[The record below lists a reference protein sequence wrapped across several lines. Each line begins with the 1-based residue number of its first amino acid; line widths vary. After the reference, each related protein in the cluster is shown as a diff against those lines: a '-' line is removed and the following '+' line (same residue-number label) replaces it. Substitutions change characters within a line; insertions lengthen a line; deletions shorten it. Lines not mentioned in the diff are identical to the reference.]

1 MSRWSTRALLLLAL
15 VAEPAHTSAH
25 EASAPAGD
33 SERLP
38 MMGAAPDFTLISQDG
53 GPVSLHDFR
62 GKVVAI
68 SFIYTYC
75 TDVCPMLTA
84 HLASVQE
91 QLGSTFGSKI
101 AFISITVD
109 PERDTPDVLKEYAQ
123 NFGADLKGWSF
134 LTGDPAIVREVG
146 RKYGVIAKK
155 TADGDVDH
163 TLLTSLVDP
172 DGILRVQYLGVRFDL
187 EEFRG
192 DLLSLLDE
200 SK

>member
-1 MSRWSTRALLLLAL
+1 VSRWPACALALALLTPW
-15 VAEPAHTSAH
+15 PAHPH
-25 EASAPAGD
+25 DAPHD
-33 SERLP
+33 ERLP
-38 MMGAAPDFTLISQDG
+38 TIGQAPDFTLTSQDG

-68 SFIYTYC
+68 AFIYTYC

-84 HLASVQE
+84 HMASVQE
-91 QLGSTFGSKI
+91 KLGSAFGPKI
-101 AFISITVD
+101 AFVSITVD
-109 PERDTPDVLKEYAQ
+109 PERDTPEVLKEYAE
-123 NFGADLKGWSF
+123 NFNADLKGWSF
-134 LTGDPAIVREVG
+134 LTGDPAAIHEVG

-163 TLLTSLVDP
+163 TLLTSLIDP
-172 DGILRVQYLGVRFDL
+172 KGMLRVQYLGVRFDL

>member
-1 MSRWSTRALLLLAL
+1 MSTWRVCVLLLAQL
-15 VAEPAHTSAH
+15 VAWPAYAH
-25 EASAPAGD
+25 DAPHD
-33 SERLP
+33 QRLP
-38 MMGAAPDFTLISQDG
+38 TIGQAPDFTLVSQDG
-53 GPVSLHDFR
+53 GSVSLRDFR

-68 SFIYTYC
+68 AFIYTYC

-84 HLASVQE
+84 HMASVQE
-91 QLGSTFGSKI
+91 KLGSTFGSKI
-101 AFISITVD
+101 AFVSITVD

-134 LTGDPAIVREVG
+134 LTGDPAVVHEVG

-155 TADGDVDH
+155 AANGEVDH

-172 DGILRVQYLGVRFDL
+172 NGILRVQYLGVRFDL
-187 EEFRG
+187 EEFRD
-192 DLLSLLDE
+192 DLVSLLDE

>member
-1 MSRWSTRALLLLAL
+1 MIKWAARILLLAL
-15 VAEPAHTSAH
+15 MAGPAHAH
-25 EASAPAGD
+25 DAPYD
-33 SERLP
+33 ERLP
-38 MMGAAPDFTLISQDG
+38 TIGQAPDFTLVSQDG
-53 GPVSLHDFR
+53 VRVSLHDFR
-62 GKVVAI
+62 GKVVAV

-84 HLASVQE
+84 HMASVQE
-91 QLGSTFGSKI
+91 KLGSAFGPKI
-101 AFISITVD
+101 AFVSITVD

-134 LTGDPAIVREVG
+134 LTGDPAIVHEVG

-163 TLLTSLVDP
+163 TLLTSLIDP
-172 DGILRVQYLGVRFDL
+172 KGMLRVQYLGVRFDL